1 MTSATAAATSGC
13 TAHRSS
19 PAPVSAVPPVRVPE
33 TDLPA
38 DRITLGA
45 AALPEPDRAWLAA
58 VEALPVDSIWQ
69 GGHVLPRQ
77 PTGEAI
83 TRLSLMTA
91 WTERVRIGAGILVL
105 PLYPP
110 VLVAKQ
116 LTDLDAW
123 SGGRLSVGVGVG
135 GEFPEEFAAL
145 GVALA
150 ERGARADEA
159 MGLLRE
165 LWSGGPVTHHGQ
177 FFDLDDV
184 TLVPVAPPDPAGSGD
199 DVAPTD
205 RAAGVGDVT
214 IRRGRPGGPPLLVSG
229 RKAPAMRRAARLGDG
244 WMPYLYSAGAYARS
258 VATIS
263 EEAAAGGRDLDAEGF
278 EWALYCY
285 CSVRSDGD
293 RARGDVASFLGGAY
307 GSDPAVL
314 ARVAPAGT
322 PDEVAAALQ
331 AYVDAGVRHLIIS
344 PAAPEDT
351 LGIVRLAAEE
361 VLPQLTVPSTRPELD
376 AIAPSRREP
385 WGRGR
390 GNRGAPA

>member
-1 MTSATAAATSGC
+1 MLASPSGPRCYRHC
-13 TAHRSS
+13 TT
-19 PAPVSAVPPVRVPE
+19 E

-91 WTERVRIGAGILVL
+91 WTERVRVGAGILVL

-116 LTDLDAW
+116 LADLDAW

-159 MGLLRE
+159 MGLLRA
-165 LWSGGPVTHHGQ
+165 LWSGEAVTHHGR

-184 TLVPVAPPDPAGSGD
+184 TLRAVAPAGAGAASGQ
-199 DVAPTD
+199 A
-205 RAAGVGDVT
+205 
-214 IRRGRPGGPPLLVSG
+214 GGPPLLVSG
-229 RKAPAMRRAARLGDG
+229 RKGAAMRRAAHLGDG
-244 WMPYLYSAGAYARS
+244 WLPYLYSAGAYARS
-258 VATIS
+258 VATIR
-263 EEAAAGGRDLDAEGF
+263 EEAGEAGRDLDAEGF

-285 CSVRSDGD
+285 CSVRADGD
-293 RARGDVASFLGGAY
+293 RARDDVATFLGGAY

-331 AYVDAGVRHLIIS
+331 AYVDAGVRHLIVS

-361 VLPQLTVPSTRPELD
+361 VLPQLTLPTPV
-376 AIAPSRREP
+376 
-385 WGRGR
+385 G
-390 GNRGAPA
+390 PA